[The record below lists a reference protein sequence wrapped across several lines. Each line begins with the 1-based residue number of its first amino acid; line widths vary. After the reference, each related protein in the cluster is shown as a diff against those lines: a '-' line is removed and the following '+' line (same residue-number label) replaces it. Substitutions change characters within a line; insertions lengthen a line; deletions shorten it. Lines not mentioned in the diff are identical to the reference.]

1 MSLFCNLHRVP
12 KLHHTRTPRTV
23 SARTSL
29 YMDKHCAARLMT
41 LESTTVEEKP
51 NTTFFASRVLSQHSS
66 YFGQIRGQSCFHL
79 FVAEEYDVSVLED
92 TPVGT
97 EVVDSLLATD
107 RDVGMNARITYDI
120 TTNLVSVE
128 SHSVLSNMRIQY
140 LHKM

>member
-1 MSLFCNLHRVP
+1 MDER
-12 KLHHTRTPRTV
+12 
-23 SARTSL
+23 SAT
-29 YMDKHCAARLMT
+29 RLMT

-51 NTTFFASRVLSQHSS
+51 NTTWVQGFEPVFLVFWTNERSR
-66 YFGQIRGQSCFHL
+66 FFHL
-79 FVAEEYDVSVLED
+79 FVVEEYDVSVLED

-97 EVVDSLLATD
+97 VVVDSLLATD